1 MRRSRA
7 VVLGTALI
15 ALGVPGFVGGGGAA
29 SAVAS
34 CAVAEHDGG
43 EWRKMGHDLANTFSQ
58 PLETSIGVA
67 EAPDLAP
74 VWTFSVAAN
83 EGNGGMTGTPV
94 VADGC
99 TFVATDGGHVY
110 ALNADTG
117 DVVWHVQTPSGGG
130 INSTLAVEGGRVFA
144 NVSRS
149 GSPYTIALDEAT
161 GALLWE
167 TTVDTQP
174 GSDTYASPV
183 VFDGLVFAGVSG
195 AAAETSMDE
204 SERYAW
210 QGAFVLL
217 DAATGAVVKKTWVIH
232 EPAADGIGDGYAGAA
247 VWSTPAVD
255 ESMGFAYVGTGNPF
269 QPQKEHPHANAII
282 KIDLRQDSL
291 TFGEIVDSY
300 KGDVDEFFP
309 VLSELPC
316 GDIAGNPPPWY
327 PQGVG
332 ACADIDLDF
341 GASPNLFAGADGR
354 RLVGDG
360 QKSGVYHAFDA
371 DTMDGEWKTQL
382 GPPGMVGGIVGSAT
396 VVGSSIIGP
405 VTQGGYLW
413 SVGSGDGA
421 LQWAVP
427 TADGAH
433 YAHQT
438 SSANGVVYSMDLKG
452 FLQAFDAASG
462 APLLHAPIGESATA
476 GVGGLGGGVA
486 IARNTVYAPANGVL
500 SAFRV
505 GGAGGGGGG
514 GPELPGTPEGVGPVV
529 VTGPGGF
536 SAGYATPVVPV
547 RKGGSLTY
555 INGDVAPH
563 DVVTDESY
571 GPNDQPWCRN
581 YPLNRC
587 PLVWSNLISL
597 GTTTPVLGLENV
609 EPGATYPFTC
619 SLHPNMRGTLVVS
632 PV

>member
-1 MRRSRA
+1 MRRSR
-7 VVLGTALI
+7 VVLMGTALLSVF
-15 ALGVPGFVGGGGAA
+15 APAVVGGGAGVVQAA
-29 SAVAS
+29 ES
-34 CAVAEHDGG
+34 CAVAEHAGG

-58 PLETSIGVA
+58 PLETAIGVA
-67 EAPDLAP
+67 EAPSLAP
-74 VWTFSVAAN
+74 EWTFSVASN
-83 EGNGGMTGTPV
+83 DGRGGMTGTPV

-117 DVVWHVQTPSGGG
+117 AVVWHVQAPSGGG
-130 INSTLAVEGGRVFA
+130 INSTLAVDDGRVFA

-149 GSPYTIALDEAT
+149 GSPYTIALDQAT
-161 GALLWE
+161 GVLLWE

-204 SERYAW
+204 SERYAF

-217 DAATGAVVKKTWVIH
+217 DAADGSVVKKTWAIH

-247 VWSTPAVD
+247 IWSTPAVD
-255 ESMGFAYVGTGNPF
+255 EEMGFAYVGAGNPF
-269 QPQKEHPHANAII
+269 QPQKEHPHANAVL
-282 KIDLRQDSL
+282 KIDLRPDST
-291 TFGEIVDSY
+291 TFGEIVGSY

-309 VLSELPC
+309 ALSELPC
-316 GDIAGNPPPWY
+316 GDISGNPPPWY

-341 GASPNLFAGADGR
+341 GASPNLFVAGGKKI
-354 RLVGDG
+354 VGDG

-371 DTMDGEWKTQL
+371 DTMAGEWKAQL

-396 VVGSSIIGP
+396 VAGSSLVGP

-413 SVGSGDGA
+413 SVGSADGG
-421 LQWAVP
+421 LQWAAP

-438 SSANGVVYSMDLKG
+438 SSANGVVYTMDLKG

-462 APLLHAPIGESATA
+462 TPLLHTPVGPVQSAA
-476 GVGGLGGGVA
+476 GGLGGGVA
-486 IARNTVYAPANGVL
+486 VARNTVYAPANGVL
-500 SAFRV
+500 TAFRV
-505 GGAGGGGGG
+505 GGGGGG
-514 GPELPGTPEGVGPVV
+514 GGLPEAPPTPEGVGPVV
-529 VTGPGGF
+529 TTGPGGF
-536 SAGYATPVVPV
+536 ALGYAPPVVAV

-555 INGDVAPH
+555 VNADVAPH
-563 DVVTDESY
+563 DVVTDDVY
-571 GPNDQPWCRN
+571 GPDDQPWCRN

-587 PLVWSNLISL
+587 PLIWSNLISL
-597 GTTTPVLGLENV
+597 GNSTPVLGLENV
-609 EPGATYPFTC
+609 TPGATYAFTC

-632 PV
+632 PA